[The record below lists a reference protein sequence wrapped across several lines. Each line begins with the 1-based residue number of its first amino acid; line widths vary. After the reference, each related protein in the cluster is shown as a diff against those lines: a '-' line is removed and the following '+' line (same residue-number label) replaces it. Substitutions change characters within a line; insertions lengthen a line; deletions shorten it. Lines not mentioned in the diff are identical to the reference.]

1 MDDED
6 DEEYMS
12 EEGGEED
19 IDGEPEES
27 PQSAGDIIQ
36 VPDQELP
43 YEELNP
49 YLPPDEEEQE
59 QEKDYPIGHQQEKQ
73 IPAAEQ
79 EEDADLVLPPEPKRL
94 KVEVDNN
101 HN

>member
-27 PQSAGDIIQ
+27 PKSAGDIIQ

-49 YLPPDEEEQE
+49 YLPPDEEE
-59 QEKDYPIGHQQEKQ
+59 
-73 IPAAEQ
+73 
-79 EEDADLVLPPEPKRL
+79 
-94 KVEVDNN
+94 
-101 HN
+101 

>member
-27 PQSAGDIIQ
+27 PQSAGDIVQ
-36 VPDQELP
+36 VADQELP
-43 YEELNP
+43 YEEPNP
-49 YLPPDEEEQE
+49 YLPPDEE
-59 QEKDYPIGHQQEKQ
+59 D
-73 IPAAEQ
+73 
-79 EEDADLVLPPEPKRL
+79 
-94 KVEVDNN
+94 
-101 HN
+101 

>member
-36 VPDQELP
+36 VADQEPP
-43 YEELNP
+43 YEEPNP
-49 YLPPDEEEQE
+49 YLPADEE
-59 QEKDYPIGHQQEKQ
+59 D
-73 IPAAEQ
+73 
-79 EEDADLVLPPEPKRL
+79 
-94 KVEVDNN
+94 
-101 HN
+101 